1 MSVSISYNE
10 LLSKRVCV
18 KYMIVKRVCLL
29 ALNIR
34 QGRREGEVDSVLE
47 PQLKNGFKLENLI
60 LEIVRKFVLTYMT

>member
-34 QGRREGEVDSVLE
+34 QGRREGEADSILE

>member
-34 QGRREGEVDSVLE
+34 QGRREGEVDSILE

-60 LEIVRKFVLTYMT
+60 LEIVRKFVLTYVT

>member
-34 QGRREGEVDSVLE
+34 QGRREGEVD
-47 PQLKNGFKLENLI
+47 
-60 LEIVRKFVLTYMT
+60 

>member
-34 QGRREGEVDSVLE
+34 QGRREGEVDSILE

-60 LEIVRKFVLTYMT
+60 LEIVPNFVLTYMT

>member
-34 QGRREGEVDSVLE
+34 QGRREGEVDSILE